1 MSETTGRPGRY
12 SRTSGGLV
20 GAMIVTVLMV
30 VAFAS
35 VRGLVFGDRSS
46 EVESVDWQAQVR
58 AGRADGKLTVPA
70 PRSLPEAWRAT
81 SAVYLTGTAPSWRM
95 GVVTGDDRYL
105 GIYER
110 LSSIDD
116 LVEDHVGD
124 EAVKGEDVTVS
135 GETWQSFSDPGGD
148 YALVRRVEEPQGGTG
163 TVLVVGT
170 VPRTEVRDYVAG
182 LTTG

>member
-1 MSETTGRPGRY
+1 MSQTTGRPGRY
-12 SRTSGGLV
+12 NRTSGGLV
-20 GAMIVTVLMV
+20 GVMIITVLLV
-30 VAFAS
+30 VVFAS

-46 EVESVDWQAQVR
+46 DVASVDWEAQVR

-70 PRSLPEAWRAT
+70 PRSLPESWRAT
-81 SAVYLTGTAPSWRM
+81 SAAYATGTAPSWRM
-95 GVVTGDDRYL
+95 GVVTGDELYL

-110 LSSIDD
+110 LGSVAD
-116 LVEDHVGD
+116 LVEEHVD
-124 EAVKGEDVTVS
+124 ANAEQGEDVTVA
-135 GETWQSFSDPGGD
+135 GETWQSFSDSGGD
-148 YALVRRVEEPQGGTG
+148 YALVRRVEEPQGGRG